1 MCIDISCLLLSCFL
15 MEIADIHQVNTH
27 ELQILDSTSCPY
39 IFKIIYT
46 FIQTTY
52 THIQTDTPFAKKKK
66 KNVHETREAA
76 TLSSSQA
83 GFIASPRIQKGGSV
97 REKDIYLLI
106 LARKFSWT
114 SHSLSSDLDL
124 LVDARWA
131 ARQPYVRLS
140 LYVIVERQR
149 FSIVQSYTDNPYNN
163 PPLRCDLK
171 YICSCLSLLCA

>member
-1 MCIDISCLLLSCFL
+1 
-15 MEIADIHQVNTH
+15 MEMADIHQVNAH
-27 ELQILDSTSCPY
+27 ELQILDSTACPY

-46 FIQTTY
+46 FVQTTY

-83 GFIASPRIQKGGSV
+83 GCASPRIQKGGSV

-131 ARQPYVRLS
+131 ARQRPFIFVCY
-140 LYVIVERQR
+140 Y
-149 FSIVQSYTDNPYNN
+149 
-163 PPLRCDLK
+163 
-171 YICSCLSLLCA
+171 